1 MKVQG
6 TLESSDEDDDDY
18 ENPFGHQKDKK
29 VIGSNNQMKKPDNSL

>member
-18 ENPFGHQKDKK
+18 DNQFGQQKDNK
-29 VIGSNNQMKKPDNSL
+29 VIGYNNQIKKPDS